1 MKITLKNVRLSFPDL
16 FEATQFQGA
25 GPSNFGASFLI
36 DPTSP
41 TIEIIE
47 GAIKSVAAEKWA
59 AKAPAVLKSLEGNS
73 QKSCFYSGDS
83 KTYDGYEGN
92 MVLSAKRAEDKGR
105 PMVVDKDNTPLV
117 AQDGKPYAGCTVNA
131 SVELWAQDNQY
142 GKGIRATLRAVQFV
156 KDGDRFSGSEPA
168 GENEFDDLT
177 VNEDSLV

>member
-1 MKITLKNVRLSFPDL
+1 MKISLKNVRLSFPDL
-16 FEATQFQGA
+16 FEATQFQGT

-36 DPTSP
+36 DPSSP
-41 TIEIIE
+41 NVKTIEA
-47 GAIKSVAAEKWA
+47 AIKAVADEKWG
-59 AKAPAVLKSLEGNS
+59 AKAVAVVNGLKGNS
-73 QKSCFYSGDS
+73 QKCCYYNGDS
-83 KTYDGYEGN
+83 KSYDGYEGS
-92 MVLSAKRAEDKGR
+92 MVLSAKRGEDKGR
-105 PMVVDKDNTPLV
+105 PLIVDKDNTPLV

-177 VNEDSLV
+177 VDDESLV